1 MMFVFPPIAP
11 RVAFF
16 CLSAVLLGAAVP
28 LAWAW
33 TLLLPRD
40 PEPFAAPPEMEN
52 VSSAARTK
60 QNRRD
65 PIAAVLLVFVTLS
78 YAQQFPGVPEDIA
91 TVWIAKIVPASAA
104 GWSALALHWF
114 FILIPGVAAIY
125 ALFTRNSLR
134 IPLVAASLMV
144 LLVWLL
150 APPLYAALLAP
161 PLYAALLAPPLYAA
175 LLASS

>member
-1 MMFVFPPIAP
+1 MFIFPPLPP

-40 PEPFAAPPEMEN
+40 PERFAAPREMEN
-52 VSSAARTK
+52 ASSAAPTK
-60 QNRRD
+60 QMRRD

-78 YAQQFPGVPEDIA
+78 YAQQFPGVPQNIA
-91 TVWIAKIVPASAA
+91 SIWIARIIPASAA
-104 GWSALALHWF
+104 EWSALTLRWF

-134 IPLVAASLMV
+134 IPLVAAGLMV

-150 APPLYAALLAP
+150 APPLYAALLA
-161 PLYAALLAPPLYAA
+161 
-175 LLASS
+175 SS

>member
-1 MMFVFPPIAP
+1 MLIFPPLPP

-40 PEPFAAPPEMEN
+40 PEPFAGPREIEN
-52 VSSAARTK
+52 VSSSARAK
-60 QNRRD
+60 QRRRD
-65 PIAAVLLVFVTLS
+65 PIAVVLLVFVTLS
-78 YAQQFPGVPEDIA
+78 YALQFPGVPQNIA
-91 TVWIAKIVPASAA
+91 TLWLSKIIPPDAIN
-104 GWSALALHWF
+104 GSALALHWF

-125 ALFTRNSLR
+125 ALFTRSPLR
-134 IPLVAASLMV
+134 IPLVVAGLMV

-150 APPLYAALLAP
+150 APPLYAALLA
-161 PLYAALLAPPLYAA
+161 
-175 LLASS
+175 SS

>member
-1 MMFVFPPIAP
+1 MLIFPPLPP

-40 PEPFAAPPEMEN
+40 PEPFAAPGEMEN
-52 VSSAARTK
+52 ASSAARTK
-60 QNRRD
+60 QKRRD
-65 PIAAVLLVFVTLS
+65 PIAAMLLVFVTLS
-78 YAQQFPGVPEDIA
+78 YAQQFPGVPENMA
-91 TVWIAKIVPASAA
+91 NVWIARIVPASAA
-104 GWSALALHWF
+104 GWSALVLHWF

-125 ALFTRNSLR
+125 ALFTRIPLR
-134 IPLVAASLMV
+134 IPLVAAGLMV

-150 APPLYAALLAP
+150 S
-161 PLYAALLAPPLYAA
+161 PPLYAA

>member
-40 PEPFAAPPEMEN
+40 PEPFAAPREMEN

-65 PIAAVLLVFVTLS
+65 PIAAVLLVFVTIS
-78 YAQQFPGVPEDIA
+78 YAQQFPGVPQNIA
-91 TVWIAKIVPASAA
+91 TIWLSKIIPPDAIN
-104 GWSALALHWF
+104 GSALVLHWF

-125 ALFTRNSLR
+125 ALFTRNPLR
-134 IPLVAASLMV
+134 IPLVVAGLMV
-144 LLVWLL
+144 LLIWLL
-150 APPLYAALLAP
+150 APPLYAALLA
-161 PLYAALLAPPLYAA
+161 L
-175 LLASS
+175 S

>member
-1 MMFVFPPIAP
+1 MLIFPPLPP

-16 CLSAVLLGAAVP
+16 CLSALLLGAAVP

-40 PEPFAAPPEMEN
+40 LEPFAAPGEMEN
-52 VSSAARTK
+52 VSGAAITK

-78 YAQQFPGVPEDIA
+78 YALQFPGVPQDIA
-91 TVWIAKIVPASAA
+91 NVWIAKIVPASAD

-125 ALFTRNSLR
+125 ALFMRSPVR
-134 IPLVAASLMV
+134 IPLVAAGLMV
-144 LLVWLL
+144 LLIWLL
-150 APPLYAALLAP
+150 APPLYAALLA
-161 PLYAALLAPPLYAA
+161 L
-175 LLASS
+175 S